1 MRLLSRPARLSI
13 LGIAAA
19 AVVLLAAFRG
29 RAPEPGASQV
39 MHGEPPAVPP
49 GQGPLPK
56 LKAPRVLVEKARRRL
71 TVYEGDAAVKS
82 YRVALGRG
90 EGDKLREGDGRTPEG
105 LFYICHHHP
114 QSKYH
119 LSLGLSYP
127 NAEDAQRGLKDGLI
141 STQEHDLIVDA
152 IKRGKTPLQCAVGD
166 GTSEAQMAQN
176 HVETEAGGADRK
188 RKPLLGS
195 F

>member
-1 MRLLSRPARLSI
+1 
-13 LGIAAA
+13 
-19 AVVLLAAFRG
+19 
-29 RAPEPGASQV
+29 

-56 LKAPRVLVEKARRRL
+56 LKAPRVLVRKAERRL
-71 TVYEGDAAVKS
+71 IVYDGDAAVKS

-152 IKRGKTPLQCAVGD
+152 IKRGKTPPWNTKLGGEIMIHGCGAVRDWTAGCLAMENEDIEELYRELPD
-166 GTSEAQMAQN
+166 GTA
-176 HVETEAGGADRK
+176 VEIV
-188 RKPLLGS
+188 P
-195 F
+195 